1 MWAAAQQGVSAH
13 LEGKAAA
20 LPARLRWCRPPAVG
34 AAQGLVV
41 EAGVA
46 LPAQRPAGVPVQ
58 ARAARSPWLRRGHQC

>member
-1 MWAAAQQGVSAH
+1 MYVGSIPAQNRCSPQRRGCCPPGA
-13 LEGKAAA
+13 
-20 LPARLRWCRPPAVG
+20 PAMAQTPAVG

-58 ARAARSPWLRRGHQC
+58 AGAARSPWL

>member
-1 MWAAAQQGVSAH
+1 MWVASQHRIDAH
-13 LEGKAAA
+13 LKGEAAA
-20 LPARLRWCRPPAVG
+20 LPARLRWRRPPAVG

-58 ARAARSPWLRRGHQC
+58 AGAARSPWL

>member
-1 MWAAAQQGVSAH
+1 MWAAPQQVTGAY
-13 LEGKAAA
+13 LEGEAAA
-20 LPARLRWCRPPAVG
+20 LPACLRRCGPPIVG

-58 ARAARSPWLRRGHQC
+58 AGAARSPWLRRGHQC